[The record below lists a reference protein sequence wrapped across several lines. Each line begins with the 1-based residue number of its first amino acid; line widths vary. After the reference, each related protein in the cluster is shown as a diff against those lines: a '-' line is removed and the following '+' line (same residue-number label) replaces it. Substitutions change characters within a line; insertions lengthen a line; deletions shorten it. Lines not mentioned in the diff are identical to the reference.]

1 MSDSDS
7 AGSAPATSS
16 PFDAF
21 GLDPRLL
28 SAIAAMGFSEPTPI
42 QSEAIPVLLSG
53 RDVVGRARTGSGKTA
68 AYGLPLL
75 ERVKT
80 GGRKVRALV
89 LAPTRELAVQVAEA
103 LSACAADLP
112 VRLAT
117 IYGGVPY
124 APQFAALREASV
136 VVGTPGRVI
145 DHMDRGSLDLSGV
158 EVAVLDEADE
168 MLRMGFVEDVERIL
182 GAMPSTRQTALFSA
196 TMPERIQ
203 AIARS
208 HLTRPVEVQVEDS
221 SVVVDHIRQRW
232 IRVPDRFKLEA
243 LLRILAA
250 ESHEGTLVFART
262 RVACAEIAEALL
274 EEGVTADALHGDMSQ
289 QARER
294 VLNRLRARQL
304 AVVVATDVAARG
316 LDVAHLTHVVNFDL
330 PEDLEGYVHRI
341 GRTGRA
347 GNAGLATSFVRPN
360 EARRVAFLER
370 LVGVQIERVDVPSDA
385 GIARRRQQMLL
396 DDVNDARAEAPAAE
410 ALVRRLVE
418 EGRSL
423 EDLAIGAIAALAR
436 ERRVRLDTPEEG
448 LPEWARARESFR
460 VMREAPPMVRGPAP
474 GDDRPRRDDR
484 PPHRE
489 RDEEPGP
496 GESALFLPVG
506 SARGVRPGDI
516 VAALHRD
523 AGVPDGAVG
532 RIAIFLNKT
541 FVALPEEVLRYVLA
555 NHRVVGIR
563 GMKVPLDRIKSME
576 KRRP

>member
-347 GNAGLATSFVRPN
+347 GRSGLAITLAQPEDAHKIR
-360 EARRVAFLER
+360 
-370 LVGVQIERVDVPSDA
+370 QIERFTAQRLPASTLEGLEPRARPAVMPTRTGNGRPGA
-385 GIARRRQQMLL
+385 ARRPDGRGAGHR
-396 DDVNDARAEAPAAE
+396 DGTSRGAPKQT
-410 ALVRRLVE
+410 
-418 EGRSL
+418 
-423 EDLAIGAIAALAR
+423 GA
-436 ERRVRLDTPEEG
+436 PQ
-448 LPEWARARESFR
+448 RAR
-460 VMREAPPMVRGPAP
+460 
-474 GDDRPRRDDR
+474 
-484 PPHRE
+484 
-489 RDEEPGP
+489 
-496 GESALFLPVG
+496 
-506 SARGVRPGDI
+506 RGV
-516 VAALHRD
+516 
-523 AGVPDGAVG
+523 
-532 RIAIFLNKT
+532 
-541 FVALPEEVLRYVLA
+541 
-555 NHRVVGIR
+555 
-563 GMKVPLDRIKSME
+563 
-576 KRRP
+576 